1 MLFDVLQARCTVGF
15 TVNHSPASW
24 NIGEGRPQ
32 AVLLLVV
39 HQDEKAAVV
48 VVEWID
54 AHNSP
59 GCLVDMSGTAPND
72 S

>member
-1 MLFDVLQARCTVGF
+1 MLLDVLQTRSSVGF
-15 TVNHSPASW
+15 PVYHSPTRW

-59 GCLVDMSGTAPND
+59 DR
-72 S
+72 

>member
-1 MLFDVLQARCTVGF
+1 MLFDVLQARGTVGF
-15 TVNHSPASW
+15 PVYHPPASW

-39 HQDEKAAVV
+39 HQDEKAAIF
-48 VVEWID
+48 VVEGID

-59 GCLVDMSGTAPND
+59 VR
-72 S
+72 